1 MTTTSKDQELIEIL
15 NSQIEVEKS
24 TLKEID
30 ELEETVTEPN
40 VRLVLMSMHLDTW
53 KHQKFLEGVVK
64 IINKIPCDLW
74 SEKVQ
79 RYVDRIKFERKVN
92 ALMDRE
98 ASMIDYL
105 GKAINLMSDPIGIML
120 LEHLRND
127 EERQNENLKKLI
139 RIIQQAPLQ
148 PKKGVKGSDIEC
160 KE

>member
-1 MTTTSKDQELIEIL
+1 MITADNSQELIEIL
-15 NSQIEVEKS
+15 KNQIEVEKS

-30 ELEETVTEPN
+30 ELQQTFTEPN
-40 VRLVLMSMHLDTW
+40 VRLVLMSMRLDTLR
-53 KHQKFLEGVVK
+53 HQNFLDEMVK
-64 IINKIPCDLW
+64 ILNEVPCDLW
-74 SEKVQ
+74 SAKVQ
-79 RYVDRIKFERKVN
+79 RYVDRVKFERKVK

-105 GKAINLMSDPIGIML
+105 GKAIDLMSDPTGTML
-120 LEHLRND
+120 LEHLKTD

-148 PKKGVKGSDIEC
+148 SKKGEKGSDIEC